1 MEQIYLLKIFD
12 EMLENVSLAKIY
24 TMEAKNKTKKIA
36 LWTIICYT
44 VFIK

>member
-36 LWTIICYT
+36 L
-44 VFIK
+44 